1 MEGLRLINTFLA
13 GTITKVNNLTDEQIG
28 EDLSQPLGEFF
39 DEMEKFVQEAREAAG
54 EEELKEMTFGD
65 FLEQLMESGVPET
78 EEES

>member
-65 FLEQLMESGVPET
+65 FLE
-78 EEES
+78 